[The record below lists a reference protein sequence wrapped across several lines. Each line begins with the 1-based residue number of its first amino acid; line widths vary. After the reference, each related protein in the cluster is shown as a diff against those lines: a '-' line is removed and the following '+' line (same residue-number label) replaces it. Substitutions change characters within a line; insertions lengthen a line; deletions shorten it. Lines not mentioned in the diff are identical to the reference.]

1 MLSLTEAGRNV
12 VHHPR
17 APLFELQWKN
27 DNAVHVVSVQRR
39 LIAAR
44 GGGGGG
50 GILRALQKLADAI
63 MPSRVLASI
72 RGEAMLLAQD

>member
-44 GGGGGG
+44 GGGGG
-50 GILRALQKLADAI
+50 ILRALQKLADAI

>member
-1 MLSLTEAGRNV
+1 LLSLTEAGRNV
-12 VHHPR
+12 VHRPR
-17 APLFELQWKN
+17 APLFELQLKN
-27 DNAVHVVSVQRR
+27 DNVHVVSVQRR

-44 GGGGGG
+44 GGGGV
-50 GILRALQKLADAI
+50 ILRALQKLADAI